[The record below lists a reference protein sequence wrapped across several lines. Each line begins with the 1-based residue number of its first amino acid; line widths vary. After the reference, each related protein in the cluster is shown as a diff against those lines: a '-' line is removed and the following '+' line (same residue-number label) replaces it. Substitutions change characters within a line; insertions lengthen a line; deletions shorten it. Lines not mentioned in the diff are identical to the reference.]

1 MKQGLL
7 ICSILLSITST
18 CLPHKVGSTS
28 MHPCGL
34 RLRGG
39 TNTDDRDVK
48 GRLSTA
54 EIRLRERASIAKP
67 VIINEEDRVEMP
79 RQTRAIS
86 VPPYRFPLLKRMW
99 EDYTRPIVQHLKLQ
113 IRLNLKRRVVEIR
126 TCDFTTDAAALTR
139 AAEYTQAFMTGFS
152 LQDASAMLRLDGLY
166 VDSFEITDIKRLK
179 GDHLSRAIGRIAGT
193 GGKTKD
199 LIEKSTRTRVVVA
212 DKKVHVMGSVDSIQH
227 AKNVISDL
235 VLGRPTARANRKLSA
250 IATRYKREL

>member
-1 MKQGLL
+1 MQRAPLL
-7 ICSILLSITST
+7 CWILVLFLGS
-18 CLPHKVGSTS
+18 CLPDGTASTS
-28 MHPCGL
+28 ARSRVM

-39 TNTDDRDVK
+39 GNSEDRSRR
-48 GRLSTA
+48 GLLSTA
-54 EIRLRERASIAKP
+54 EIKAAERASIAKP
-67 VIINEEDRVEMP
+67 AVINDEESGKMP
-79 RQTRAIS
+79 RQTRAIT

-99 EDYTRPIVQHLKLQ
+99 EDYARPIVQHLKLQ

-126 TCDFTTDAAALTR
+126 TCDFTTDASALTR

-152 LQDASAMLRLDGLY
+152 LQDATAMLRLDGLY
-166 VDSFEITDIKRLK
+166 MESFEITDIKRLK

-193 GGKTKD
+193 GGKTKE

-235 VLGRPTARANRKLSA
+235 VLGRLMFQLLGGSNVTQ
-250 IATRYKREL
+250 E